1 MNITRIALAATAL
14 AAILTGT
21 ATAKDRLFWER
32 LPPAA
37 YNEVYAYYCSPDELA
52 LASVAEPAPDDAA
65 AVIYEDLFVFEYGSN
80 CRDFY
85 FQEVASRVD
94 QPFEQEQGL
103 VVVNR

>member
-1 MNITRIALAATAL
+1 MKITRIALAAV

-21 ATAKDRLFWER
+21 AAANDRLFWER
-32 LPPAA
+32 LPHAA
-37 YNEVYAYYCSPDELA
+37 YAEVYAYYCSPAEVALSSVDEM
-52 LASVAEPAPDDAA
+52 APDEAA
-65 AVIYEDLFVFEYGSN
+65 AVIYEDLLVAEYGSN

-94 QPFEQEQGL
+94 QPFEHEQGL